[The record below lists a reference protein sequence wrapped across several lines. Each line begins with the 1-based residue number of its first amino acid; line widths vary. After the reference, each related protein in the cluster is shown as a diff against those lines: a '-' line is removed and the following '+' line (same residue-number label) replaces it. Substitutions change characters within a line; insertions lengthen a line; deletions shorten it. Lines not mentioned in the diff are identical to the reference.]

1 MKMLQKKYGHNGL
14 VMSYGHIGDGN
25 LHINICFDRKLNVEV
40 DEKEIFE
47 FVVKLGGSM
56 SA

>member
-1 MKMLQKKYGHNGL
+1 MLQKKYGHNGL

-25 LHINICFDRKLNVEV
+25 LHINICFDRKLNAEV